1 MKLLSHIL
9 TFWAG
14 GSFTVAI
21 TVVDRTGSLTLLG
34 VAQALGWPFSF
45 LHWLFYA

>member
-1 MKLLSHIL
+1 MKLLAYIL

-21 TVVDRTGSLTLLG
+21 TIVDHTGGLTLLG
-34 VAQALGWPFSF
+34 TMQALGWPLSF